1 MSKKKKLTDQQ
12 SYGIPIIKIAPPRL
26 LTKEEMRKKIQ
37 SGELGY
43 GYIAL
48 DFSIQHIKLDESFLR
63 EFWDFFSPP
72 MIFQFQNVSKD
83 FRREFKDELFREN
96 E

>member
-1 MSKKKKLTDQQ
+1 MSKKKKLTDQDDG
-12 SYGIPIIKIAPPRL
+12 GIPIDRIAPPRL
-26 LTKEEMRKKIQ
+26 LTKEEIRKKLQ

-43 GYIAL
+43 GYIEL
-48 DFSIQHIKLDESFLR
+48 SFNIQHTKLDESFLR